1 MSDLSA
7 YAHASSQR
15 RILEKKKQSDQAET
29 KVLSAIA
36 TSPFSVDISA
46 LSVPSASGPRQ

>member
-15 RILEKKKQSDQAET
+15 RILEKKRSDQAET

-46 LSVPSASGPRQ
+46 LSVPSASRPRQ